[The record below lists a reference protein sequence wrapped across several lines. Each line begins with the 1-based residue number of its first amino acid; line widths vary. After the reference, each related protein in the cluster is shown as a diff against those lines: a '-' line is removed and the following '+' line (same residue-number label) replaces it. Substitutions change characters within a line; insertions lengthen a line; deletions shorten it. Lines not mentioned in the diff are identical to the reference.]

1 MKYQI
6 LLGKVQAGEFGP
18 EELHFLLE
26 TAQEKAECGDLDAQQ
41 LVDACNAAIAAKA
54 EAGKNDASRE

>member
-6 LLGKVQAGEFGP
+6 LLGKVQGGEFGP
-18 EELHFLLE
+18 DELHFLPE